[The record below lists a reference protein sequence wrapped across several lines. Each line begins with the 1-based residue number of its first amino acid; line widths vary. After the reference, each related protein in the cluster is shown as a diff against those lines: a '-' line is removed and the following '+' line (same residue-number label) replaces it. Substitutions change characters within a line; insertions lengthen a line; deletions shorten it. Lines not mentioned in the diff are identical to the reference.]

1 MVNKDVYINK
11 KTAEIIYSHNDR
23 VVPTWP
29 QTITIYSLQEAIKLH
44 RVRSRRKPFIDD
56 QSVLR
61 QLCSI
66 IDDCKFPLTLII
78 LYW

>member
-23 VVPTWP
+23 VVPSWP

-44 RVRSRRKPFIDD
+44 RVRSRRSRLSMISQFYDNCAALSMI
-56 QSVLR
+56 VNFL
-61 QLCSI
+61 
-66 IDDCKFPLTLII
+66 
-78 LYW
+78 